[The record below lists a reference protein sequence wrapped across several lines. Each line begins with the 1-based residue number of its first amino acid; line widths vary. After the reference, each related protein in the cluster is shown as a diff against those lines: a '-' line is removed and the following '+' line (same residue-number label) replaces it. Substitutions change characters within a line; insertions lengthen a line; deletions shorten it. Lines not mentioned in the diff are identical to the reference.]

1 MAEIIK
7 VGKEV
12 LAIQDY
18 QPKDLSDPAKA
29 NAFVKL
35 YAEKK
40 KAAEIAELEYEAMK
54 EEAARL
60 TEEYTDNGTP
70 VSVYGMEEQKKVCRE
85 FARKEA
91 VDITEQG
98 LLAGLCRLYEED
110 INDRSGRAWD
120 AFKSVTRPV
129 SMPRE
134 IDEAKLEQAM
144 LGQNLK
150 VPKELF
156 DDPEVSVSLPATF
169 KTMLRQFSKADE
181 KAAAQG
187 KIASSLVV
195 K

>member
-60 TEEYTDNGTP
+60 MEEYTDNGTP
-70 VSVYGMEEQKKVCRE
+70 VSVYGMEEQKKAGIILDYRVYEAQAQDPGDADLILTITYKNMAALDGLDDKIEPLQRKVWADRAVAAKASADRGKMRTQLGSELIRE
-85 FARKEA
+85 L
-91 VDITEQG
+91 I
-98 LLAGLCRLYEED
+98 
-110 INDRSGRAWD
+110 
-120 AFKSVTRPV
+120 
-129 SMPRE
+129 
-134 IDEAKLEQAM
+134 
-144 LGQNLK
+144 LK
-150 VPKELF
+150 
-156 DDPEVSVSLPATF
+156 
-169 KTMLRQFSKADE
+169 
-181 KAAAQG
+181 
-187 KIASSLVV
+187 
-195 K
+195 

>member
-91 VDITEQG
+91 VDITEDFPG
-98 LLAGLCRLYEED
+98 GGFSPVCAASTKRTSTTAAAGLGTLSS
-110 INDRSGRAWD
+110 RSRAPSRCP
-120 AFKSVTRPV
+120 ARSTRR
-129 SMPRE
+129 SWSRRCS
-134 IDEAKLEQAM
+134 AR
-144 LGQNLK
+144 
-150 VPKELF
+150 
-156 DDPEVSVSLPATF
+156 T
-169 KTMLRQFSKADE
+169 
-181 KAAAQG
+181 
-187 KIASSLVV
+187 
-195 K
+195 

>member
-54 EEAARL
+54 EEATRL

-98 LLAGLCRLYEED
+98 LLAGLCRLYGED

-134 IDEAKLEQAM
+134 IDEAKMEQAM

-156 DDPEVSVSLPATF
+156 DDPEVSVRVPATF

>member
-98 LLAGLCRLYEED
+98 LLAGLCRLYPR
-110 INDRSGRAWD
+110 RSR
-120 AFKSVTRPV
+120 
-129 SMPRE
+129 
-134 IDEAKLEQAM
+134 
-144 LGQNLK
+144 
-150 VPKELF
+150 
-156 DDPEVSVSLPATF
+156 
-169 KTMLRQFSKADE
+169 
-181 KAAAQG
+181 
-187 KIASSLVV
+187 
-195 K
+195 

>member
-98 LLAGLCRLYEED
+98 LLAVCAASTKRT
-110 INDRSGRAWD
+110 S
-120 AFKSVTRPV
+120 T
-129 SMPRE
+129 
-134 IDEAKLEQAM
+134 
-144 LGQNLK
+144 
-150 VPKELF
+150 
-156 DDPEVSVSLPATF
+156 T
-169 KTMLRQFSKADE
+169 
-181 KAAAQG
+181 AAAG
-187 KIASSLVV
+187 LGTLSSRSRAPSRCPARSTRRSWSRRCSART
-195 K
+195 